1 MAVTFDAALDGHVG
15 VSSGGAQTTH
25 TISFTG
31 AAGASILV
39 GVQWARQAVDVTGT
53 TWSVTYNGVTMSSQ
67 KRQAPTGSTT
77 SCSEVF
83 GLLNCCDGSAHNL
96 TATVTGG
103 NSPALI
109 ILSADSATGATGF
122 NNAVSSAPGSSST
135 SGTLT
140 VTSTASDLV
149 FGAVACG
156 ANMLSGPTN
165 GTERTH
171 EDVDSMSA
179 GGNAATSTTP
189 GAASALVGSWTASG
203 ADLWTLIGVN
213 MAADVTVPV
222 DDTIQGMV
230 GPGSVGDMAFQWQQD
245 ADSDSG
251 IVSEDHPTDGLIELG
266 TLGFATY
273 THDVSMVGLL
283 EAGVWPAST
292 VATDRS
298 AVGQVFH
305 ATWPTAL
312 VATDRTVTGSLW
324 HASTPRATVTH
335 DVSVAAL
342 VAAGEAVY
350 ATVSRNATVTG
361 LVEHG
366 TWPSAL
372 ITSTADITTAGIGFI
387 GTTARSTVARDANV
401 TGLVE
406 TGVWPDVT
414 AYSKDSSPSGLIVVG
429 NWPDVTAYS
438 KNSTPT
444 GLVTVGVNL
453 ASLITGSVD
462 ISTAGV
468 GFVGATVRSTVSTD
482 RTATG
487 HVAQST
493 GLWTPASTART
504 VTGLL
509 EAGAFPVAV
518 VSTNRNIAALI
529 LFGVTANGLLA
540 PLFVIVWRLPDII
553 GQDPGYLLGRDPG
566 IIVWQNPGYLLGRDP
581 RPIIGQDPPT
591 VE

>member
-1 MAVTFDAALDGHVG
+1 VAAFDAVASGHAGTSGVPVTTLNVSITGAVGASLVASVHVG
-15 VSSGGAQTTH
+15 KGGTDMSGC
-25 TISFTG
+25 TIT
-31 AAGASILV
+31 
-39 GVQWARQAVDVTGT
+39 
-53 TWSVTYNGVTMSSQ
+53 VTYNGVSMTSQ
-67 KRQAPTGSTT
+67 VRRAASGSNTAI
-77 SCSEVF
+77 SEVF
-83 GLLNCCDGSAHNL
+83 GLLACGDGAAHNIAI
-96 TATVTGG
+96 TTSISGAIVCGGVFATSV
-103 NSPALI
+103 
-109 ILSADSATGATGF
+109 GAF
-122 NNAVSSAPGSSST
+122 NNATSSQPGLVAN
-135 SGTLT
+135 SGNLP
-140 VTSTASDLV
+140 VTSTSSNDLV
-149 FGAVACG
+149 YTCG
-156 ANMLSGPTN
+156 AHGDAISGTSP
-165 GTERTH
+165 GTQRWNDNYQT
-171 EDVDSMSA
+171 DTA
-179 GGNAATSTTP
+179 GGCSVGATLP
-189 GAASALVGSWTASG
+189 GTAGTVNIGFTSSFT
-203 ADLWTLIGVN
+203 DHWVLLGVN
-213 MAADVTVPV
+213 LQDSGGGAGAPV

-245 ADSDSG
+245 ADSDTG
-251 IVSEDHPTDGLIELG
+251 VVSEDHPTDGLIELG
-266 TLGFATY
+266 SLIYASAY

-372 ITSTADITTAGIGFI
+372 ITSTADITTAGIGFS

-406 TGVWPDVT
+406 AGVWPDVG
-414 AYSKDSSPSGLIVVG
+414 AYSKDSTPSGLIVVG

-487 HVAQST
+487 HVAQSS

-540 PLFVIVWRLPDII
+540 PQFVIVWRLPDIT
-553 GQDPGYLLGRDPG
+553 GQDPGILIGRDPG
-566 IIVWQNPGYLLGRDP
+566 MIVWQNPGYLLGRDP
-581 RPIIGQDPPT
+581 RPIIGQDPPN